1 MARTFDPRRLDLA
14 AFAAAGAVLSGETL
28 QRDLTRLEAGLM
40 ALPGDTLPEPV
51 RWSATG
57 EQRVPSGSPVETWL
71 HLEARTHVTLQC
83 QRCLQPMVEAVLIDR
98 RFRFVA
104 GEDEAARLDE
114 ESEDDVLVLSRAFD
128 LPELLED
135 ELILALPLVPRH
147 EACPDPLP
155 TAAGDEAVEED
166 AKPNPF
172 AVLAALRRPPGGA

>member
-14 AFAAAGAVLSGETL
+14 AFAAAGAVLSGETP
-28 QRDLTRLEAGLM
+28 QRDLSRLGAGLM

-57 EQRVPSGSPVETWL
+57 EQRALSGSPAEIWL
-71 HLEARTHVTLQC
+71 RLEAHTHVALQC
-83 QRCLQPMVEAVLIDR
+83 QRCLQPMAETVLIDR

-147 EACPDPLP
+147 EVCPDPLP
-155 TAAGDEAVEED
+155 MAAGDEVAEEESQ
-166 AKPNPF
+166 PNPF
-172 AVLAALRRPPGGA
+172 AALAALRRPPGGA